1 MFRLISQFLGSCI
14 GSVEDT
20 LLRARI
26 FHAVSIIALIGL
38 PIALFVNIFVKVPF
52 ANIAIIS
59 TWLMIAVLYVLSR
72 MYGKWRLS
80 LVLFSIGT
88 SVFMGV
94 NYFINSGIQGPTL
107 ILFLLSFVFTI
118 TLMPNR
124 QIVFWMLL
132 NVGIVG
138 TLVFYEYYNGES
150 VRYSYN
156 ERKDLFLDKT
166 TTYVCVV
173 ACMGAILFF
182 LINNYEKEKSN
193 ALKASKALQAANDSK
208 TQLFSVLS
216 HDLRS
221 PLNSIAGYLETLNK
235 FELSD
240 EERQSL
246 ERNLL
251 DETKGMQVMLNN
263 LLSWTKAQMDG
274 GAHVNLAKQNLSGI
288 ISDSLLLQQAAA
300 NRKAILIQNEVETG
314 LEVNADSDML
324 KLVVQNLVNNSI
336 KFTPPGG
343 QIRIFS
349 QTEPNLIRL
358 HISDNG
364 IGIPADRQNTLF
376 TFHASSTF
384 GTNNEKGVGLGL
396 ILCKEYTEMQNARI
410 SFVSQQEKG
419 TTFTLEFD
427 A

>member
-1 MFRLISQFLGSCI
+1 MYRLISKFLGYCI

-26 FHAVSIIALIGL
+26 FHAVSIIGLIGL
-38 PIALFVNIFVKVPF
+38 PIALIVNLFVKVPY
-52 ANIAIIS
+52 ANIAIIGA
-59 TWLMIAVLYVLSR
+59 WVLIASLYVLSR
-72 MYGKWRLS
+72 IYGKWRLS
-80 LVLFSIGT
+80 LVLFSVGT
-88 SVFMGV
+88 SVIIGI

-107 ILFLLSFVFTI
+107 ILFLLSFVFSI
-118 TLMPNR
+118 TLMPTR
-124 QIVFWMLL
+124 QILFWMLF

-138 TLVFYEYYNGES
+138 TLVIYEYYNGDS

-274 GAHVNLAKQNLSGI
+274 GTHVNLAKQNLSGI

-300 NRKAILIQNEVETG
+300 NRKAILIQNDVETG
-314 LEVNADSDML
+314 LEVNADNDML

-364 IGIPADRQNTLF
+364 IGIPAERQNTLF

-396 ILCKEYTEMQNARI
+396 ILCKEYTEMQKARI
-410 SFVSQQEKG
+410 SFVSQPEKG